1 MNKTILFLFPLLIII
16 RIKIK
21 VLSLEKCINFDR
33 HIFLVNACKNF
44 LQFDDVVN
52 VVNKFYEKKIFSCLV
67 CAILLKHFSDHNH
80 NLVFFIGVRGNGP
93 DFDSHAWVE
102 DGQRNIIFGNSQ
114 YSKKFNIIYQG

>member
-1 MNKTILFLFPLLIII
+1 MTLLVLLINFTK
-16 RIKIK
+16 RKSSH
-21 VLSLEKCINFDR
+21 VLY
-33 HIFLVNACKNF
+33 V
-44 LQFDDVVN
+44 QFY
-52 VVNKFYEKKIFSCLV
+52 F
-67 CAILLKHFSDHNH
+67 KHFSDHNH